1 MKYSIEIGK
10 IVEGALKRDLVKVS
24 NYTEQLIQKLESDG
38 EVRVALKFK
47 KILESKN
54 IETMSPLSG
63 VTKLVPVD
71 SESRVSLADV
81 VYPNENDIE
90 TVLSKE
96 NEVQINEFINNYLH
110 ADQLKAAGLEI
121 SNTLLLYGP
130 PGCGKTNTAHMIAK
144 KINLPIVIARL
155 DSLISSYLGTTSKN
169 IRMLFDFIQK
179 TPCVL
184 LLDEFDAIAKARDDS
199 NELGELKRVVNSLLQ
214 NIDNISNDSLII
226 ASTNHDKLLD
236 TAVWRRF
243 DYKIQID
250 IPTIDT
256 IEKMIPMFI
265 KENLL
270 LTDKEINELAVC
282 FYGMSGSTIEEI
294 INKALR
300 VAIINKEII
309 SKNHIFNEIFLR
321 ENILDN
327 VTDTTNVQ
335 LKKAKFLKSKNKD
348 KKVFTLDII
357 GEIVGLSKSYLSGN
371 LKED

>member
-1 MKYSIEIGK
+1 
-10 IVEGALKRDLVKVS
+10 
-24 NYTEQLIQKLESDG
+24 
-38 EVRVALKFK
+38 
-47 KILESKN
+47 
-54 IETMSPLSG
+54 
-63 VTKLVPVD
+63 
-71 SESRVSLADV
+71 
-81 VYPNENDIE
+81 
-90 TVLSKE
+90 
-96 NEVQINEFINNYLH
+96 
-110 ADQLKAAGLEI
+110 
-121 SNTLLLYGP
+121 
-130 PGCGKTNTAHMIAK
+130 
-144 KINLPIVIARL
+144 
-155 DSLISSYLGTTSKN
+155 
-169 IRMLFDFIQK
+169 MLFDFIQK